1 MKQVIRPNLRRYSIF
16 LLCAEYQVT
25 KILLTFFHN
34 DFVQNYFSKSS
45 FRLLSQALKPPGS
58 IFYLVVKNFAY
69 IICNGFYILELVPI
83 LPLFSC

>member
-25 KILLTFFHN
+25 KILLTFHN

-45 FRLLSQALKPPGS
+45 FRLLSQPLKPPGS
-58 IFYLVVKNFAY
+58 VFDLVVKNFAY
-69 IICNGFYILELVPI
+69 IICNGFCILELVPI